1 MENNRISE
9 LTCTDRIRLCAN
21 IGVTRLTNTFDSIRL
36 RIMCTSGIQSTVTIV
51 HVTLIY
57 PHINVT
63 EEEERTISPAQTGL
77 HVQPTLTNP
86 VLQLHLTAWLFESWE
101 QTAFLSHPPFFTKQ
115 LSGEERENGWRDTPC
130 WPFPPVQMILEEDPV
145 LVKPV
150 LHAHFTAWVVRSW
163 EQVAFGSHPPLFTR
177 QLSRHISSN
186 SVFHSE

>member
-21 IGVTRLTNTFDSIRL
+21 IGVTCLTNTFDSIRL

-63 EEEERTISPAQTGL
+63 REEERTISPAQTGL

-115 LSGEERENGWRDTPC
+115 LSGEERESERMEGYS
-130 WPFPPVQMILEEDPV
+130 LLAV
-145 LVKPV
+145 LTCADDLGRGSRVGKAR
-150 LHAHFTAWVVRSW
+150 LACTFHRMGRAIMGAGGIRIASTVVH
-163 EQVAFGSHPPLFTR
+163 QAA
-177 QLSRHISSN
+177 I
-186 SVFHSE
+186 